1 MYNNYTI
8 TTVDEVVAKITIKLL
23 LQMPL
28 LSIMDPMTYA
38 FLLIAN
44 YLQEKIKTHTKK
56 QQEGPVL
63 CERFIEMEANFR
75 VFYTMLLN
83 SNKNY
88 TSEYIYFGNNMMMQR
103 HVNLFMVLR
112 SNYYIGPRIQWTSNP
127 VNVHSPTQ
135 NNPKNTILY
144 IHRENVVI
152 GMTTYLSSSPY
163 YCVPMP
169 RH

>member
-28 LSIMDPMTYA
+28 FSIMDPMTYA

-75 VFYTMLLN
+75 VFYTAA
-83 SNKNY
+83 
-88 TSEYIYFGNNMMMQR
+88 
-103 HVNLFMVLR
+103 
-112 SNYYIGPRIQWTSNP
+112 
-127 VNVHSPTQ
+127 
-135 NNPKNTILY
+135 
-144 IHRENVVI
+144 
-152 GMTTYLSSSPY
+152 
-163 YCVPMP
+163 
-169 RH
+169 